1 LLPRTIV
8 AGVPAGT
15 RAKFIRVKP
24 KGGRCA
30 PTVFLRAKG
39 TTRWSLKLPAA
50 LPTGSFVVYARA
62 TDTAGRQATRRLSL
76 RLR

>member
-1 LLPRTIV
+1 MT
-8 AGVPAGT
+8 GT
-15 RAKFIRVKP
+15 LTRFRRVK
-24 KGGRCA
+24 GRCS
-30 PTVFLRAKG
+30 PTVFLRARG

-50 LPTGSFVVYARA
+50 LPAGSFAIYARA